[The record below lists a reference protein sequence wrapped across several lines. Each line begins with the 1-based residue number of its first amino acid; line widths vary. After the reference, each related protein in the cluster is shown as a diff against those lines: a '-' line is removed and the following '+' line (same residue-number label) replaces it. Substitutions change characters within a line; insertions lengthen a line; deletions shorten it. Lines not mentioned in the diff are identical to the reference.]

1 MWIYE
6 MDVATLF
13 LMLASDITR
22 DVEELDNAL
31 RVRLLRIWMWFL
43 TFFPHG

>member
-1 MWIYE
+1 

-13 LMLASDITR
+13 LMLASDMTR
-22 DVEELDNAL
+22 DVEELDDIL

-43 TFFPHG
+43 TFFSRR